1 MVMTVATGT
10 RNGILH
16 ARLGRQSSRGGG
28 TLIRTRA
35 TYGGSSDQP
44 FDARTRRALREA
56 AEILAEAQELAQQQT
71 IQELRSSWQADSLV
85 NPPTAAGP
93 STEAALEACFVEF
106 GLSKKAASNLL
117 HTIKKDPQMSRTYLS
132 TETLSQKLASL
143 QRVLPDA
150 EVAALVAAEP
160 LLLLASSNQLVS
172 NLVAL
177 VNALPG
183 RDVISMVV
191 RCALPCSTNSS
202 IVCTTQRLFS
212 LLLSMFLLAVCTVVC
227 SGG

>member
-1 MVMTVATGT
+1 MMFATCPP
-10 RNGILH
+10 NGILH
-16 ARLGRQSSRGGG
+16 ASPRCCRG
-28 TLIRTRA
+28 TLIRARA
-35 TYGGSSDQP
+35 SSSDQP

-85 NPPTAAGP
+85 NPPTVTAGQ

-106 GLSKKAASNLL
+106 GLSNAAAGTLL
-117 HTIKKDPQMSRTYLS
+117 HAIKSDPQLSSSYLS
-132 TETLSQKLASL
+132 TELVSQKLSSL

-172 NLVAL
+172 NLVSL

-191 RCALPCSTNSS
+191 RCGPYPAQQQWLHH
-202 IVCTTQRLFS
+202 TT
-212 LLLSMFLLAVCTVVC
+212 
-227 SGG
+227 